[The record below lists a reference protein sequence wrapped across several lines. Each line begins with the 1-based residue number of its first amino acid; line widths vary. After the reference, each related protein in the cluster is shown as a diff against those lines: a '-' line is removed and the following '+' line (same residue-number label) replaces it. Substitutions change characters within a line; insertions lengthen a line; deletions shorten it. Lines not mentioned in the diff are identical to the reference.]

1 MKIKNI
7 SKKVIGIGNVVVLPN
22 EEAVVPKAYEKSVI
36 LDIYCENELITVL
49 EAGKDVE
56 EPQAED
62 EAHPSGEEKTEDEA
76 EALRQARLVS
86 LKGISEEDLGRLA
99 NELGINPA
107 ECKDT
112 ADMLK
117 KVKAALKK

>member
-7 SKKVIGIGNVVVLPN
+7 SKKVIGIGEVVVLPN
-22 EEAVVPKAYEKSVI
+22 EEVVVPKAYEKSVI

-49 EAGKDVE
+49 EAGKSGE
-56 EPQAED
+56 ETEED
-62 EAHPSGEEKTEDEA
+62 EAQDNGEGSSENEG
-76 EALRQARLVS
+76 EALRQARLAS

-107 ECKDT
+107 ECKDA

-117 KVKAALKK
+117 KVKATLKK